1 MDLDVP
7 VSIAPTAQV
16 PMTAATSVPPFL
28 LSPYVS
34 GFTSSLDSSSLGVDA
49 NKIAPYSIFCCD
61 CGAPID
67 GTQSTNARCF
77 DCLKVN
83 NDISEGV
90 QREATL
96 HFCKR
101 YCPPAT

>member
-1 MDLDVP
+1 MPLHLWLYL
-7 VSIAPTAQV
+7 AL
-16 PMTAATSVPPFL
+16 TSPL
-28 LSPYVS
+28 HC
-34 GFTSSLDSSSLGVDA
+34 SSSDVVA
-49 NKIAPYSIFCCD
+49 NETPRYRIFCCD

-77 DCLKVN
+77 DCLKVS

-96 HFCKR
+96 HFCKP
-101 YCPPAT
+101 YAHPPPH